1 MPLIGN
7 LQETGAI
14 VCFEEKPMRNLLLQL
29 VLLLALSSTAGA
41 NEVTYVLQTPGVV

>member
-14 VCFEEKPMRNLLLQL
+14 VYFEEKPMKNPLLQF

>member
-14 VCFEEKPMRNLLLQL
+14 VYFEEKPMKNLMLQF
-29 VLLLALSSTAGA
+29 VLLLAVSTTAGA
-41 NEVTYVLQTPGVV
+41 NEVTYVLETPGVV